1 MKLSTIQKLQH
12 FRIFLTMAAN
22 HWMFFAAYVFAMLI
36 FLSQTD
42 RIFPSLLL
50 YALIGLF
57 PYLFWLCDR
66 YLKNSFLYLA
76 GCGGI
81 LAIWTFLPLS
91 WHYIL
96 IGAIYAIAYL
106 FGSIK
111 RRFSEEDDPLTELP
125 IPLSVGMSFVG
136 IFFAHYVMGTGWD
149 SRIYGAMILA
159 GALYFLELYV
169 SRLMYFARVNDS
181 STGYMPL
188 MEMFRSGFSLTLVFS
203 AVLGIV
209 IFLTSQFRLIG
220 VWAQRLKE
228 LLRSFIRW
236 FFSLFPEGAEEM
248 EKPEPPLSSGPVG
261 QTPFLP
267 IEDAEPA
274 PFWDI
279 LTRIFMVLVMVAIL
293 FLIVNGLRKLFLLL
307 LRFRKEDF
315 AEEEEEEGIT
325 DIHEE
330 LQHGGGLFHLQYA
343 PFSGTLDNDEKI
355 RRHYQRTVRRKFPLL
370 TGNRNLNPGF
380 YTARE
385 VEKLDEAQGWASI
398 YEKARYSPDSASDQD
413 WTDFKGRLR

>member
-1 MKLSTIQKLQH
+1 
-12 FRIFLTMAAN
+12 
-22 HWMFFAAYVFAMLI
+22 
-36 FLSQTD
+36 
-42 RIFPSLLL
+42 
-50 YALIGLF
+50 
-57 PYLFWLCDR
+57 
-66 YLKNSFLYLA
+66 
-76 GCGGI
+76 
-81 LAIWTFLPLS
+81 
-91 WHYIL
+91 
-96 IGAIYAIAYL
+96 
-106 FGSIK
+106 
-111 RRFSEEDDPLTELP
+111 
-125 IPLSVGMSFVG
+125 
-136 IFFAHYVMGTGWD
+136 
-149 SRIYGAMILA
+149 
-159 GALYFLELYV
+159 
-169 SRLMYFARVNDS
+169 
-181 STGYMPL
+181 